1 MTRLARILI
10 MVGALVGLA
19 SEAWSQG
26 FASPYSER
34 GAKTGAKQQKESDAF
49 APMAETEAKTL
60 VPPAPD
66 SLAVNSLATDSYRL
80 GPQDVLEI
88 SVFGAP
94 ELSGTL
100 IVGDNG
106 NIQIPLLG
114 ETPAAGKTVQELQRD
129 LAAKLGAKYLQSPQV
144 TVIVKE
150 YNSRTVILTGEIGKP
165 GVYPLK
171 GETTLLQLVASAGGF
186 KEGSD
191 STVLVLRKSGAKRA
205 AAKFD
210 VSAIEKGRADDPI
223 MHPGDTIV
231 AGSSVIKKTYKT
243 FLKALPIA
251 GAFMMF

>member
-26 FASPYSER
+26 FASPYSEG
-34 GAKTGAKQQKESDAF
+34 GAKAGAKQQKDSDAF

-60 VPPAPD
+60 APPASD

-129 LAAKLGAKYLQSPQV
+129 LTAKLGAKYLQSPQV
-144 TVIVKE
+144 TVSVKE
-150 YNSRTVILTGEIGKP
+150 YNSRRVTLLGQVAKP
-165 GVYPLK
+165 GSFPLTP
-171 GETTLLQLVASAGGF
+171 GLTLVQAISLAGGLTSIA
-186 KEGSD
+186 KSNNVRLTRTSKGKSV
-191 STVLVLRKSGAKRA
+191 TVVLDVGAIT
-205 AAKFD
+205 D
-210 VSAIEKGRADDPI
+210 GEADDVPLQA
-223 MHPGDTIV
+223 GDRIFV
-231 AGSSVIKKTYKT
+231 EERL
-243 FLKALPIA
+243 F
-251 GAFMMF
+251 